1 MKFKIERSVFLD
13 GLKKVQNI
21 VAPNASLLIVQN
33 VMIKAQNNK
42 LYLTTTNLDISI
54 CTAIPCEVEV
64 EGVTTLPVK
73 ILVNSVSKLVDGI
86 VNVEVDADNR
96 AIITAGYAM
105 FRLTGMSHTDFP
117 AIPEMVGSFEY
128 VIPQLTFREMLRKT
142 WYAASVDESRK
153 SLVGVLSSFKESK
166 LIMVA
171 TDGRRLAL
179 INHELEFPKEAEK
192 DVILPPKVVSE
203 LQRILTNDGEVKIQI
218 GISQISF
225 QLGETQLYSKLL
237 DHVYPDYTKVIP
249 QNLPESVEIDRTML
263 LSALERVS
271 VMLKDNSVA
280 VSLQFDSNELVI
292 TSGKSLVGEARDIVP
307 IKYDGPNIEIS
318 FNPGYL
324 IEPLKSID
332 EDVITICMS
341 DGTAPAVI
349 KCSIPFLYVIMP
361 LRV

>member
-33 VMIKAQNNK
+33 VMIKAQDNK
-42 LYLTTTNLDISI
+42 LFLTTTNLDISI
-54 CTAIPCEVEV
+54 CTIISCDVEV
-64 EGVTTLPVK
+64 EGITTLPVK
-73 ILVNSVSKLVDGI
+73 VLVNSVSKLGDGI

-96 AIITAGYAM
+96 AVITAGYAI
-105 FRLTGMSHTDFP
+105 FRISGMSHNDFP
-117 AIPEMVGSFEY
+117 QIPEMVGSFEY

-142 WYAASVDESRK
+142 CYAASVDESRK
-153 SLVGVLSSFKESK
+153 SLVGVLSSFKDSK
-166 LIMVA
+166 LTMVA

-179 INHELEFPKEAEK
+179 INHELELPKEAEK

-203 LQRILTNDGEVKIQI
+203 LQRILTNDGDVKIQI
-218 GISQISF
+218 GVSQISF

-249 QNLPESVEIDRTML
+249 SSLSETVDVDRVML
-263 LSALERVS
+263 LSALERVN

-280 VSLQFDSNELVI
+280 VSLTFDSNELI
-292 TSGKSLVGEARDIVP
+292 ISSGKSVVGEARDVVP

-324 IEPLKSID
+324 IDPLKSID
-332 EDVITICMS
+332 EDIITICMS
-341 DGTAPAVI
+341 DGTAPAII

>member
-1 MKFKIERSVFLD
+1 MKFKIERSVFLE

-33 VMIKAQNNK
+33 VMMKAHDNK

-54 CTAIPCEVEV
+54 CTTIPCDVEI
-64 EGVTTLPVK
+64 EGITTLPVK
-73 ILVNSVSKLVDGI
+73 ILVNSVSKLADGVI
-86 VNVEVDADNR
+86 NIDVDADNR
-96 AIITAGYAM
+96 AVITSGYTI
-105 FRLTGMSHTDFP
+105 FRIAGMSHTDFP
-117 AIPEMVGSFEY
+117 VIPEMTGSFEY
-128 VIPQLTFREMLRKT
+128 IIPQLTFREMLRKT

-153 SLVGVLSSFKESK
+153 SLVGVLSSFKDSK
-166 LIMVA
+166 LTMVA

-203 LQRILTNDGEVKIQI
+203 LQRILSNDGDVKIQI
-218 GISQISF
+218 GVSQISF

-249 QNLPESVEIDRTML
+249 TNIPECIDVDRVML
-263 LSALERVS
+263 LSALERVN
-271 VMLKDNSVA
+271 VMLKDKTVA
-280 VSLQFDSNELVI
+280 VSLAFNSNELII
-292 TSGKSLVGEARDIVP
+292 TSGKSVVGEARDIVP

-318 FNPGYL
+318 FNPSYL
-324 IEPLKSID
+324 IDPLKSID
-332 EDVITICMS
+332 EDIITICMS

-361 LRV
+361 LRG